1 MVKKMLDLAG
11 YTKNLVG
18 KTILE
23 NSFGSGNILV
33 EIVKRYIEDCIQ
45 TGLCPGTIATN
56 LTRDI
61 FGVELD
67 QELFN
72 SCVKRL
78 NKIAGEYGIL
88 DVTWSLYNGNA
99 LTHTFDREF
108 DFIIGNPP
116 YIAYKDL
123 DNDSKDYLKKN
134 FISCKQGKFDYCY
147 AFIECGIKLLS
158 PAGKLVQLVP
168 SSIYKTVFGEKL
180 REILQPHISVIYEY
194 PNKKLFGNTL
204 TSNTMFLFDMS
215 CDSPQIEYADATAG
229 YTFNVERASLGEKW
243 VFQKKES
250 KENIEA
256 PKKEKM
262 RFGEYFHASIVVA
275 TLLNEAFI
283 LTPEQLQEL
292 NLERTVIRRAASPK
306 MLRGKKEEYI
316 IFPYYY
322 DNGNL
327 HRYHSEEFA
336 DAFPNVAA
344 YLEGYRD
351 KLNARNV
358 DASAEWF
365 EYGRSQALG
374 ILNQE
379 KLLISTVVTNK
390 VETYKLDAETIPYAG
405 ILITVKKSGY
415 TLDDAVQILGDQRFL
430 QYVNSIGIS
439 ISGKS
444 KRITCKDVNNYRFV
458 KE

>member
-1 MVKKMLDLAG
+1 MSNIFDNKLNKTKCQKFTPDDMVKKMLDLAG

-23 NSFGSGNILV
+23 NSFGSGNILVEIVKRYIEDCIQTGLCPGTIATNLTRDIFGVELDQELFNSCVKRLNKIAGEYGILDVTWSLYNGNALSGSGNILV

-168 SSIYKTVFGEKL
+168 SSRGHT
-180 REILQPHISVIYEY
+180 RSH
-194 PNKKLFGNTL
+194 
-204 TSNTMFLFDMS
+204 
-215 CDSPQIEYADATAG
+215 
-229 YTFNVERASLGEKW
+229 
-243 VFQKKES
+243 
-250 KENIEA
+250 
-256 PKKEKM
+256 
-262 RFGEYFHASIVVA
+262 
-275 TLLNEAFI
+275 
-283 LTPEQLQEL
+283 PEH
-292 NLERTVIRRAASPK
+292 V
-306 MLRGKKEEYI
+306 G
-316 IFPYYY
+316 
-322 DNGNL
+322 
-327 HRYHSEEFA
+327 
-336 DAFPNVAA
+336 
-344 YLEGYRD
+344 
-351 KLNARNV
+351 
-358 DASAEWF
+358 
-365 EYGRSQALG
+365 
-374 ILNQE
+374 
-379 KLLISTVVTNK
+379 
-390 VETYKLDAETIPYAG
+390 
-405 ILITVKKSGY
+405 
-415 TLDDAVQILGDQRFL
+415 
-430 QYVNSIGIS
+430 
-439 ISGKS
+439 
-444 KRITCKDVNNYRFV
+444 
-458 KE
+458 